1 MFVLDASVWVSA
13 ILPTDAWHA
22 ISAPFVE
29 HTVASGTTM
38 VVPTLFL
45 AEVCAAVARQTTP
58 ADGLLVREQLLAI
71 DLFVWISVDDALA
84 RIAAE
89 LGATHQIRGADSI
102 YVALAREFDL
112 PLVSLDRNHLER
124 TEGVIGVYRPDTL
137 PQ

>member
-29 HTVASGTTM
+29 QTVASGTTI

-58 ADGLLVREQLLAI
+58 AAGLLVREQLLAI

-84 RIAAE
+84 SVAAQ
-89 LGATHQIRGADSI
+89 LGATHQIRGADSV
-102 YVALAREFDL
+102 YVALAQEFDL
-112 PLVSLDRNHLER
+112 PLVSLDRNHGER
-124 TEGVIGVYRPDTL
+124 TMGVITVYRPDTF

>member
-1 MFVLDASVWVSA
+1 MFVLDASIWVSA

-22 ISAPFVE
+22 LSAPFVE

-84 RIAAE
+84 SIAAG
-89 LGATHQIRGADSI
+89 LDATHQICGADSV

-112 PLVSLDRNHLER
+112 PLVSLDRKLDDQ
-124 TEGVIGVYRPDTL
+124 TVGVIDAYRPDTL